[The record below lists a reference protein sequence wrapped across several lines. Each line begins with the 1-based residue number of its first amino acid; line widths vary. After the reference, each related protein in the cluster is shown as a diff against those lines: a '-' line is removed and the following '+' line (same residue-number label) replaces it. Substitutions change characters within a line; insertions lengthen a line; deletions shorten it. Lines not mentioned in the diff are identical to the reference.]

1 MKINNY
7 PSWLVSVEIAKKLRD
22 IGFDLPCAFVLTNKD
37 KIGFTTKGGNQ
48 YHLLEELDLNSN
60 SKGSLVCV
68 PAFEQVF
75 EWFRSKGYHSTLHT
89 YSVMVRNVE
98 EFRFFYEINSNHDYI
113 ANPEEYYKTYE
124 EAREA
129 LIREM
134 INIYCL
140 KL

>member
-1 MKINNY
+1 MKTNNY
-7 PSWLVSVEIAKKLRD
+7 PSWLVSVEQAKKLKE
-22 IGFDLPCAFVLTNKD
+22 IGFNEPCAFVLTNKD

-75 EWFRSKGYHSTLHT
+75 EWFREKGLFHSICITDDLPH
-89 YSVMVRNVE
+89 NVK
-98 EFRFFYEINSNHDYI
+98 FFEAEIRDSNADI
-113 ANPEEYYKTYE
+113 ICILSSLTYE

-129 LIREM
+129 LL
-134 INIYCL
+134 N
-140 KL
+140 KLIEVYENK